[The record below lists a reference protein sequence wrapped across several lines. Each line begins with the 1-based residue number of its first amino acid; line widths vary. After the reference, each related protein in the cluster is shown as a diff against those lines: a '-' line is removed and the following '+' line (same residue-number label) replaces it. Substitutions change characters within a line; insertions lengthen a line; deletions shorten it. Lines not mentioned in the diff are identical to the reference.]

1 MAKITPEKALKYAKI
16 LTYVNFTVPLKNP
29 TRFKMIRL
37 YFLRILVSAHVF
49 IAEAP
54 LVYTI
59 LTDDFSDP
67 IKTTKVFSVA
77 IACIQA
83 PWQLGFLSLHYD
95 RLQMSIFN
103 FNCCSY
109 RTITVYFIYF
119 NRNIELN
126 FRDFVISE
134 MEHYFK
140 CAEKYEREVY
150 QFYVDKCRIFYIC
163 SVVSVFCTIVG
174 LGFGPIVTRDPIPVD
189 AKYPFNVTQEPMR
202 TVIHVHQSVCLYQC
216 FSSVCHSF
224 LFGILIWFTT
234 ARFEIVSNQLRN
246 ANSLYDIIAG
256 IREHIKLLRY
266 AEEIITA
273 IRTSILIVI
282 IIVTFSIVTGGLVIV
297 SNAALVD
304 KAQFVILCIAGLFE
318 VYAYAWPADYLM
330 DASTSVADAIYES
343 EWFNQEHAF
352 KTNVLYILFRSQT
365 PLTIQVSSM
374 IPVLSLNYFSSY
386 TSTAFSY
393 LMTLRVIFI
402 ED

>member
-95 RLQMSIFN
+95 RL
-103 FNCCSY
+103 
-109 RTITVYFIYF
+109 
-119 NRNIELN
+119 
-126 FRDFVISE
+126 DFVISE